1 MIIFSSHRMDH
12 VELFCKKL
20 VVLLHGKSVLEGY
33 LKDIKEDYQ
42 KQNIFIQGEFDV
54 EEVKKIKGVLAV
66 NYENEYIVKIESQ
79 EVVPLVFKKL
89 KDATI
94 TKFVVEE
101 ASLNEIFIEKV
112 GEEYEK

>member
-1 MIIFSSHRMDH
+1 MPS
-12 VELFCKKL
+12 
-20 VVLLHGKSVLEGY
+20 
-33 LKDIKEDYQ
+33 
-42 KQNIFIQGEFDV
+42 
-54 EEVKKIKGVLAV
+54 
-66 NYENEYIVKIESQ
+66 
-79 EVVPLVFKKL
+79 VFKKL